1 MHSSFTTKTNVALSI
16 LWFALAAAISLL
28 SSQSMWAPIAVG
40 ATLGIL
46 AGALQLRALQESASS
61 LVLATSALE
70 VRRALRTSRAGRL
83 YTYALWLSVS
93 AIIAFATWTFR
104 GRVGGPSGM
113 IAGAA
118 AFAFVRE
125 IISLPGVAALEKMSR
140 RGS

>member
-1 MHSSFTTKTNVALSI
+1 MHTSLTTRTNVILSI
-16 LWFALAAAISLL
+16 LWFAIAAAISIL
-28 SSQSMWAPIAVG
+28 SSESMWAPIAVG
-40 ATLGIL
+40 AYLGIL
-46 AGALQLRALQESASS
+46 AGALQLRALRESAAT

-70 VRRALRTSRAGRL
+70 VRRALRTSRTGRW
-83 YTYALWLSVS
+83 YIYVLWLSVLT
-93 AIIAFATWTFR
+93 IIVFATWAFR

-125 IISLPGVAALEKMSR
+125 LISLPGVAALEKISR